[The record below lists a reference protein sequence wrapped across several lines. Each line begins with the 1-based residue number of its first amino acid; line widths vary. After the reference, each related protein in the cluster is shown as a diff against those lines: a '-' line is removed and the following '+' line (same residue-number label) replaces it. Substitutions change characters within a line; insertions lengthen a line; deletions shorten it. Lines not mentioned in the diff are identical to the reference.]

1 MRRVGNHNQR
11 GAALLI
17 VLLLVATLAF
27 VALSITEKT
36 ALAAARSVNERARSE
51 AVWRALGAETL
62 AREAIETVY
71 ATSDGKMSL
80 DDPWATEP
88 VEVPMEGG
96 GARIFFADNTACFNV
111 NRLSAAAPE
120 ESTPGSESG
129 AVKEFAL
136 LIRNLGLGEYEGI
149 ALAEI
154 IADWTDADANRRPQ
168 GAEDEY
174 YTTLPSPYR
183 TANQPIQSVTELRA
197 MKGVTRNVYA
207 ALKPFLCAQPGTD
220 AAPVNINMLKEK
232 DAPLL
237 AAILGEDVTS
247 LQAADIIGARP
258 PGGYPDVGVF
268 MESSA
273 IQALEP
279 GEELASRFDVGSRY
293 FQARA
298 EIIYET
304 ALLEMT
310 TDIVI
315 GENGE
320 ARVLARRFGAEE

>member
-1 MRRVGNHNQR
+1 
-11 GAALLI
+11 
-17 VLLLVATLAF
+17 LLVATLAF

-36 ALAAARSVNERARSE
+36 SLAAARSVNERARAE
-51 AVWRALGAETL
+51 AVWRALGSETL
-62 AREAIETVY
+62 ALEAIETVY
-71 ATSDGKMSL
+71 SSSDGKMSL

-96 GARIFFADNTACFNV
+96 GARIFFADNTACFNI
-111 NRLSAAAPE
+111 NRLSASNPEDAA
-120 ESTPGSESG
+120 PGSESG
-129 AVKEFAL
+129 AVKEFSL
-136 LIRNLGLGEYEGI
+136 LIRNLGLGEYEGV

-154 IADWTDADANRRPQ
+154 IADWTDVDSSRRPQ

-197 MKGVTRNVYA
+197 MKGVTRPVYA
-207 ALKPFLCAQPGTD
+207 ALKPYLCAQPGTD
-220 AAPVNINMLKEK
+220 AQPVNINMLTQQ
-232 DAPLL
+232 DAPIL
-237 AAILGEDVTS
+237 AAILGEDVTV
-247 LQAADIIGARP
+247 LQAEDIIAARP

-310 TDIVI
+310 SDIVI

-320 ARVLARRFGAEE
+320 ARVVMRRFGAEE